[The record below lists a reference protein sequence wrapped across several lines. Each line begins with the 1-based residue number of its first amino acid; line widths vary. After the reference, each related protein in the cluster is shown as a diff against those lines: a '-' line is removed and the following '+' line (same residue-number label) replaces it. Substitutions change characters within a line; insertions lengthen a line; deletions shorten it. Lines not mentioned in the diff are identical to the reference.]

1 MSLRSC
7 YVGTPHTPSACQG
20 LHELRQDNLGGSL
33 RGCIFVLPCPC
44 LRGSCHWKVAVVF
57 FWGCCPCVVLFGLV
71 LVLVVLAL
79 AFGVLL
85 VWRWLVE
92 KYIKIITLHNNNN
105 DKKRTSF

>member
-1 MSLRSC
+1 
-7 YVGTPHTPSACQG
+7 
-20 LHELRQDNLGGSL
+20 
-33 RGCIFVLPCPC
+33 
-44 LRGSCHWKVAVVF
+44 
-57 FWGCCPCVVLFGLV
+57 
-71 LVLVVLAL
+71 L